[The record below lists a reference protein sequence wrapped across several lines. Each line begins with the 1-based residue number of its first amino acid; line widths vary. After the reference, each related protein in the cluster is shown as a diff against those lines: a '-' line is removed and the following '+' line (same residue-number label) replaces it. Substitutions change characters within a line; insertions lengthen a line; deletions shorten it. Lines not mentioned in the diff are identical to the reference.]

1 MIAVI
6 KYKAGNLA
14 SVANALNRL
23 EAPFF
28 LASSPQEL
36 ESARAVIFPGV
47 GHAGAAMD
55 SLKEL
60 GIDDWLKQTKK
71 PVLGICVGMQLLF
84 EGSEEGDAEGLGII
98 PGRLK
103 RFDESKGKVPHMG
116 WNTFE
121 AQNEHPLLK
130 NISRKDYMYYVHSY
144 YAEQNEYTIASASY
158 VNDFAAAVARDNFMG
173 VQFHPEKSG
182 FAGSHLLQ
190 NYLDYVYSNTVSHF
204 NKNIG

>member
-28 LASSPQEL
+28 LASTPQEL
-36 ESARAVIFPGV
+36 ESSRAVIFPGV

-60 GIDDWLKQTKK
+60 ELDQWLRETTK

-84 EGSEEGDAEGLGII
+84 EGSDEGNTEGLGVI

-103 RFDESKGKVPHMG
+103 RFDDSQAKVPHMG
-116 WNTFE
+116 WNTF
-121 AQNEHPLLK
+121 NELNDHPLLK
-130 NISRKDYMYYVHSY
+130 NISEKDFMYFVHSY
-144 YAEQNEYTIASASY
+144 YAAPNEYTIAKSNY
-158 VNDFAAAVARDNFMG
+158 INDFAAVVAKDNFMG

-182 FAGSHLLQ
+182 YAGSHIMQ
-190 NYLDYVYSNTVSHF
+190 NYLDYVYSNTVSQF
-204 NKNIG
+204 NKSTG

>member
-47 GHAGAAMD
+47 GHASAAMH
-55 SLKEL
+55 SLNEL
-60 GIDDWLKQTKK
+60 GIDKWLKQTKK

-84 EGSEEGDAEGLGII
+84 EGSAEGDTEGLGII

-103 RFDESKGKVPHMG
+103 RFDERKGKVPHMG
-116 WNTFE
+116 WNTFGE
-121 AQNEHPLLK
+121 QKDHPLLK
-130 NISRKDYMYYVHSY
+130 NISPKDYMYYVHSY
-144 YAEQNEYTIASASY
+144 YAEQNEYTLATSSY
-158 VNDFAAAVARDNFMG
+158 VNDFAAVVARDNFMG

-190 NYLDYVYSNTVSHF
+190 NYMDYVFSNTVSQF

>member
-28 LASSPQEL
+28 LASTPQDL
-36 ESARAVIFPGV
+36 ESSRAVIFPGV

-60 GIDDWLKQTKK
+60 ELDQWIRETTK

-84 EGSEEGDAEGLGII
+84 EGSDEGNTEGLGVI

-103 RFDESKGKVPHMG
+103 RFDDSQAKVPHMG
-116 WNTFE
+116 WNTL
-121 AQNEHPLLK
+121 NELNDHPLLK
-130 NISRKDYMYYVHSY
+130 NISEKDFMYFVHSY
-144 YAEQNEYTIASASY
+144 YAAPNEYTIAKSNY
-158 VNDFAAAVARDNFMG
+158 INDFAAVVAKDNFMG

-182 FAGSHLLQ
+182 YAGSHIMQ
-190 NYLDYVYSNTVSHF
+190 NYLDYVYSNTVSQF
-204 NKNIG
+204 NKSTG